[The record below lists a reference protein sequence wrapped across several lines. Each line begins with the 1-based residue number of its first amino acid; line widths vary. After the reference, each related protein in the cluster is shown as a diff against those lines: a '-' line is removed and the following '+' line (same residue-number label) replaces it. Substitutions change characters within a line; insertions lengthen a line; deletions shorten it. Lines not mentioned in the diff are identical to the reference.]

1 MFGSNYFNKN
11 SILRIEKGP
20 FYFKFCILFN
30 FQDPRFPLIS
40 RHIYVV
46 PPSKCSIILIRRA
59 YSVKDFFPVFWT
71 FFLHDLKVYAYY
83 FKYCTLLSVKSRTI
97 RLSES
102 RNIYIYNITHASYAN
117 PAELILSLVLTVYVI
132 NWAEQGSFRVYK
144 SSFQPRAPPAA
155 AHVNNNLYRY

>member
-1 MFGSNYFNKN
+1 MLSTPPAFILSQDRTLKKNFESQFGSNYFNKN

-102 RNIYIYNITHASYAN
+102 RNIYIYNITHLLCQSGRTYPFACPHGICN
-117 PAELILSLVLTVYVI
+117 QLSRTGLFSRL
-132 NWAEQGSFRVYK
+132 
-144 SSFQPRAPPAA
+144 
-155 AHVNNNLYRY
+155 